1 MAAID
6 SREMELDMQQ
16 VLKSRA
22 ILQQHNDASALRGC
36 MDCGECST
44 RRIIEP
50 MDSTRKWLGM
60 DHEPLD
66 QTDLKA
72 VKSFAKVCAVVFFVA
87 QVVFLAIEWWAK

>member
-44 RRIIEP
+44 HRIIEP
-50 MDSTRKWLGM
+50 IQAAKTWFGM
-60 DHEPLD
+60 DHEPYNAS
-66 QTDLKA
+66 DLLSIKE
-72 VKSFAKVCAVVFFVA
+72 FAIGCAVAFAFVYA
-87 QVVFLAIEWWAK
+87 FLSYGLG

>member
-22 ILQQHNDASALRGC
+22 ILQQRNHASALRGC

-44 RRIIEP
+44 HRIIEP
-50 MDSTRKWLGM
+50 IKAAKTWFGM
-60 DHEPLD
+60 DHEPF
-66 QTDLKA
+66 TDRDLLSIKEF
-72 VKSFAKVCAVVFFVA
+72 SFGCVVVFVA
-87 QVVFLAIEWWAK
+87 VYAFLSYALG